1 MVIEI
6 LFASFSEMLWRVSLD
21 HVQCLRMRNISQ
33 QLTIFYKSAATQYFI
48 LSNISSPL
56 NLNLNIIFFNL
67 NLNWFVWVFRYLF
80 W

>member
-1 MVIEI
+1 
-6 LFASFSEMLWRVSLD
+6 MLWRVSLD

-33 QLTIFYKSAATQYFI
+33 QLTIFYKSAAKQSFN

-67 NLNWFVWVFRYLF
+67 NWFVWVFRYLF
-80 W
+80 